1 MFLEDS
7 WILMLIC
14 FCLSA
19 VEKDP
24 DIVGT
29 WDGGGGV
36 KSHSDFKRY
45 SVSMKQI
52 SQYCWNISGWGMSI
66 GSGGVKS
73 RSDFKRYSVSMKQI
87 SQYCWNISGC
97 GMNIGGG
104 GVKSRSGLAVRVNK
118 QVHTLAEGWAQK

>member
-1 MFLEDS
+1 M
-7 WILMLIC
+7 MIC
-14 FCLSA
+14 SCLSA

-36 KSHSDFKRY
+36 KSH
-45 SVSMKQI
+45 
-52 SQYCWNISGWGMSI
+52 
-66 GSGGVKS
+66 
-73 RSDFKRYSVSMKQI
+73 SDFKRYSVSMKQI

-118 QVHTLAEGWAQK
+118 QVHTLAEGRAQK